1 MELRMDYKEGSLIF
15 DTSGNMYLVSFKTL
29 YNLVLIKFESAVRY
43 DEPYSQWQNNLP
55 LFTWKNYNLTNRDDI
70 NYLNGKFDGSEITV
84 STLGNYKKVYDV
96 EIGSVVEF
104 DYKQMM
110 LVGKTDR
117 KILTFMLTRPVL
129 FDFDKAKEKYIVF
142 DRLNKLGDLQSEFD
156 SNWSEYLITPF
167 ASKQNIDWSVVRDKL
182 PFEEVIGKEF
192 IEKEFVQTPTED
204 ITLEDFYEVINTKK
218 LNEIKDESIKNEI
231 IELIKQTLILAKE
244 NNSIGS
250 KLEPKKSVVPIV
262 ESVDENAGKNLYK
275 IKVVLKELDKDG
287 GYKHDYFYDIYADSE
302 TEALEK
308 IRKQYKDDE
317 DFKFTELSYFSDEV
331 IEVIPATKKVVKLSN
346 LKKGDRFTF
355 PLSQED
361 INMGVTEM
369 IYVFDSKAKSTF
381 FYKSGDSEFST
392 SENRE
397 VNLLSSKEPVLEKPI
412 EDTDNLEDLLSLYPI
427 EETENLNDLLKLY
440 E

>member
-1 MELRMDYKEGSLIF
+1 MELIMDYKEGGLIF
-15 DTSGNMYLVSFKTL
+15 DKSGNMYLVSFKTL
-29 YNLVLIKFESAVRY
+29 YNLVLIQFQSAIRY
-43 DEPYSQWQNNLP
+43 DSPYSDWQNSLP

-70 NYLNGKFDGSEITV
+70 NELNQKFDGSIMVVATV
-84 STLGNYKKVYDV
+84 GNNKMVYGV
-96 EIGSVVEF
+96 EIGSVIEF

-110 LVGKTDR
+110 LVGQTDR
-117 KILTFMLTRPVL
+117 KILSFILTRPVL
-129 FDFDKAKEKYIVF
+129 FDFNKAKEKYIVF
-142 DRLNKLGDLQSEFD
+142 DRLNKLGDLQNEFD

-167 ASKQNIDWSVVRDKL
+167 ASKENIDWSVVRDKF
-182 PFEEVIGKEF
+182 PFEEVIGKQFIENEF
-192 IEKEFVQTPTED
+192 IQKPTED
-204 ITLEDFYEVINTKK
+204 ITLDDFYEVINTKK

-244 NNSIGS
+244 NDSIGS
-250 KLEPKKSVVPIV
+250 KSEPKKSVVPIV
-262 ESVDENAGKNLYK
+262 ESVDENAGKTLYK
-275 IKVVLKELDKDG
+275 ILVVVKELDKDG
-287 GYKHDYFYDIYADSE
+287 GSKIPRIYDIYADSE

-308 IRKQYKDDE
+308 IRKEYADDE
-317 DFKFTELSYFSDEV
+317 DFKLSDLSYFSDEV

-397 VNLLSSKEPVLEKPI
+397 VNLLTSKEPISEKQI
-412 EDTDNLEDLLSLYPI
+412 EETDNLDDLLALYQI
-427 EETENLNDLLKLY
+427 EETENLDDLLKLY

>member
-1 MELRMDYKEGSLIF
+1 MDLIMDYKEGGLIF
-15 DTSGNMYLVSFKTL
+15 DRSANMYLVSFKTL
-29 YNLVLIKFESAVRY
+29 YNLVLIQFQSAVRY
-43 DEPYSQWQNNLP
+43 DEPYSDWQNNLP

-70 NYLNGKFDGSEITV
+70 NDLNGKFDGSVITV
-84 STLGNYKKVYDV
+84 STLKVYDV

-129 FDFDKAKEKYIVF
+129 FDFNKAKEKYIVF
-142 DRLNKLGDLQSEFD
+142 DRLNQLFDLQNEFD

-250 KLEPKKSVVPIV
+250 KSEPKKSVVPII
-262 ESVDENAGKNLYK
+262 ENIDENAGKNLYK
-275 IKVVLKELDKDG
+275 IKVTVKELDKDG
-287 GYKHDYFYDIYADSE
+287 GYKHDSMHDVYADSE

-308 IRKQYKDDE
+308 IRQEYKDDE
-317 DFKFTELSYFSDEV
+317 GFRLSDLSYFSDEV
-331 IEVIPATKKVVKLSN
+331 IEVIPATKKMVKLSN

-397 VNLLSSKEPVLEKPI
+397 VNLLSSKEPVLEKQI
-412 EDTDNLEDLLSLYPI
+412 EDTDNVFDLLALYDI
-427 EETENLNDLLKLY
+427 K
-440 E
+440 

>member
-1 MELRMDYKEGSLIF
+1 MELIMDYREGSLIF

-29 YNLVLIKFESAVRY
+29 YNLVLIEFKDAITLLK
-43 DEPYSQWQNNLP
+43 PYSEWQNNLP
-55 LFTWKNYNLTNRDDI
+55 LFTWKNYVLTNKDDVAE
-70 NYLNGKFDGSEITV
+70 LNGKFDGSGSVNSNV
-84 STLGNYKKVYDV
+84 SKVYGV
-96 EIGSVVEF
+96 ELGSVVEF

-110 LVGKTDR
+110 LIGQTDR
-117 KILTFMLTRPVL
+117 KILSFKLTRPVL
-129 FDFDKAKEKYIVF
+129 FDFNKAKEKYIVF

-167 ASKQNIDWSVVRDKL
+167 ASKENIDWSVVRDKL

-192 IEKEFVQTPTED
+192 IEKEFVHTPTED

-250 KLEPKKSVVPIV
+250 KSEPKKPVVPII

-275 IKVVLKELDKDG
+275 ILVVVKELDKDG
-287 GYKHDYFYDIYADSE
+287 GGKIPTTYDVYADNE

-308 IRKQYKDDE
+308 IRKRYKDDE
-317 DFKFTELSYFSDEV
+317 DFRLSDLSYFSDEV

-397 VNLLSSKEPVLEKPI
+397 VNLLTSKEPISEKPI
-412 EDTDNLEDLLSLYPI
+412 EETDNLDDLLALYQI
-427 EETENLNDLLKLY
+427 EETENLDDLLKLY